1 MSRSPSSGAA
11 LSFPL
16 LVAALLIV
24 APLFRAGNRP
34 LPLLALEFFALAVF
48 AAFALQRIAPWAGLG
63 IAERIAL
70 ILLPAIPLLALIPL
84 PASWWAALPGHAL
97 YADALTLIGDTAA
110 WRGASLVPWSTQASG
125 LALLPVLAV
134 FLATRAC
141 SERQRARLVFL
152 VLALATLQA
161 LLGLVQYG
169 TQDPLLFL
177 GMEPAA
183 SAVGTY
189 PNRNHF
195 AGLFEMAFPLAAAL
209 FAANFGHDPQAQR
222 RYHGHGLRA
231 VFASLGSAQ
240 VNRYLVFM
248 LLLVLFGVAVVFSRS
263 RTGITLLIVG
273 IVVSALAF
281 APRLGGK
288 QSLRTLGGVMVLLV
302 ACATAIG
309 LVPVLE
315 RFTQVDPIADS
326 RWSIA
331 QATINGI
338 GTFFPLGAGQ
348 GTFPE
353 VFRRFHPGD
362 VPLFVNS
369 AHNDYLEWLFDGGAL
384 AGLAIVLVAV
394 LIVLRVVRTARMD
407 GWPRDRYLRIGA
419 AIGIGLIALHSMVDY
434 NLRIPANAILFAFLM
449 GLLFAPEAAL
459 GAAGASRRNGWGA
472 KSGGDGGDAAAAAAE
487 PATPSN
493 IPAGVPSS
501 ATHAPDLTPAAPNP
515 FAL

>member
-34 LPLLALEFFALAVF
+34 LPLLVLEFLALAVF

-63 IAERIAL
+63 IAERTAL

-97 YADALTLIGDTAA
+97 YADALTLVGDTTA

-134 FLATRAC
+134 FLATRAS

-152 VLALATLQA
+152 VLVLATLQA

-169 TQDPLLFL
+169 TQDPLLYL
-177 GMEPAA
+177 GMEP
-183 SAVGTY
+183 SSNAVGTY

-209 FAANFGHDPQAQR
+209 FAANFGHDVHAQR

-231 VFASLGSAQ
+231 AFASIGSTQ
-240 VNRYLVFM
+240 VNRYLVYM
-248 LLLVLFGVAVVFSRS
+248 MLLVLFGVAAVFSRS

-288 QSLRTLGGVMVLLV
+288 QSLRTVGGVMVLLV

-315 RFTQVDPIADS
+315 RFTQQDPITDA

-384 AGLAIVLVAV
+384 AGLAIVLVAA
-394 LIVLRVVRTARMD
+394 LIVLRVVRTARMN

-419 AIGIGLIALHSMVDY
+419 VIGIGLIALHSLVDY

-449 GLLFAPEAAL
+449 GLLFAPDAAL
-459 GAAGASRRNGWGA
+459 GTAGATRRNSWEA
-472 KSGGDGGDAAAAAAE
+472 KSGGVAAATTE
-487 PATPSN
+487 PSAPST
-493 IPAGVPSS
+493 IPAGAPS
-501 ATHAPDLTPAAPNP
+501 AAPHAPDLTPAAPNP

>member
-1 MSRSPSSGAA
+1 MSPTKRRAPERAA
-11 LSFPL
+11 LTFPL
-16 LVAALLIV
+16 LVAALLVV

-34 LPLLALEFFALAVF
+34 LPLLALELLALAVF
-48 AAFALQRIAPWAGLG
+48 AAFALHRVAPWAGLN
-63 IAERIAL
+63 IAERSAL

-84 PASWWAALPGHAL
+84 PAAWWAALPGHAL
-97 YADALTLIGDTAA
+97 YADALTLLGDTTA
-110 WRGASLVPWSTQASG
+110 WRGASLVPWSTQASA

-141 SERQRARLVFL
+141 SQRQRARLVFL

-161 LLGLVQYG
+161 FLGLIQYG
-169 TQDPLLFL
+169 TQDPLLYL

-209 FAANFGHDPQAQR
+209 FAANFGHDVHAQR

-231 VFASLGSAQ
+231 VVAALGSAQ

-248 LLLVLFGVAVVFSRS
+248 LLLVLFGLAVVFSRS

-281 APRLGGK
+281 APRLGGR
-288 QSLRTLGGVMVLLV
+288 QSLRTVGGVMVLLLGG
-302 ACATAIG
+302 ATAVG

-315 RFTQVDPIADS
+315 RFTQVDAIADS

-338 GTFFPLGAGQ
+338 GTFFPFGAGQ

-384 AGLAIVLVAV
+384 AGLAIVLVAA
-394 LIVLRVVRTARMD
+394 LIVLRVVRTARMY

-419 AIGIGLIALHSMVDY
+419 ALGIGLIALHSLVDY
-434 NLRIPANAILFAFLM
+434 NLRIPANAILFAFLL
-449 GLLFAPEAAL
+449 GLLFAPEAAPAEHRVPPRSGWKAESDDGVETAAASATPPN
-459 GAAGASRRNGWGA
+459 GAAP
-472 KSGGDGGDAAAAAAE
+472 AAAPLE
-487 PATPSN
+487 
-493 IPAGVPSS
+493 
-501 ATHAPDLTPAAPNP
+501 PDLAPAAPNP